1 MITKKCRARKNKLPW
16 VILIGWLLSIIPA
29 GSEGAQVYFYRD
41 HRGVWHFTD
50 APTDTRFRPFHV
62 RGWVS
67 AGVGSKRIN
76 PVLLQPYIKAAAR
89 TFNLDPALI
98 TAVIKAESAF
108 DPRAVSWAGAQ
119 GLMQLMPDTAVLM
132 EVGNI
137 FNPRENI
144 FGGSRYLRLMLDRF
158 NGDLK
163 LALAA
168 YNIGPERIAREQKIP
183 EVRETRLYVDRVMQ
197 YYRDFKKK

>member
-1 MITKKCRARKNKLPW
+1 VVL
-16 VILIGWLLSIIPA
+16 VGWLLALIPA

-50 APTDTRFRPFHV
+50 APTDARFRPFHV
-62 RGWVS
+62 RGWVR
-67 AGVGSKRIN
+67 AGVGSSRID
-76 PVLLQPYIKAAAR
+76 PVLLQPYIKSAAQA
-89 TFNLDPALI
+89 FNLDPALI

-119 GLMQLMPDTAVLM
+119 GLMQLMPETAVLM
-132 EVGNI
+132 EVDNI

-168 YNIGPERIAREQKIP
+168 YNIGPERIAREQGIP
-183 EVRETRLYVDRVMQ
+183 DVRETRLYVDRVLK